1 MPARKHSFS
10 RPIGWVRL
18 ISTTSDAG
26 RPASVVGKALHKAG
40 LILIGYIVGTA
51 TGVAIFGLCFN
62 AKDN

>member
-1 MPARKHSFS
+1 
-10 RPIGWVRL
+10 VRL